1 MTVPFPSEFPL
12 DAGSLPPKHFA
23 DAGGPAWKEK
33 YYDVV
38 DDSVIEDRR
47 LNDLIIEELG
57 DEEDSELPP
66 WAFRA
71 RSIVN
76 DVRSHPM
83 DDDQAV
89 ALAQVYALLAI
100 EEALGRMIR

>member
-1 MTVPFPSEFPL
+1 MTVPFPSSSPSSFPL
-12 DAGSLPPKHFA
+12 DAGSIPPKYFA
-23 DAGGPAWKEK
+23 DAGGPKQEYEAAIDERI
-33 YYDVV
+33 
-38 DDSVIEDRR
+38 IED
-47 LNDLIIEELG
+47 LG
-57 DEEDSELPP
+57 RVEEDSELPP

-100 EEALGRMIR
+100 EEALGRLIR

>member
-12 DAGSLPPKHFA
+12 DAGSLPPKFPL
-23 DAGGPAWKEK
+23 DAGSLPPK
-33 YYDVV
+33 YFGHDSI
-38 DDSVIEDRR
+38 DDFDEQRSIEERIIED
-47 LNDLIIEELG
+47 LG

-66 WAFRA
+66 WAVRA
-71 RSIVN
+71 RNIVN
-76 DVRSHPM
+76 DVRTRPM

-100 EEALGRMIR
+100 EEALGRLIR